1 MFKLLREYYVVGDT
15 LPEAYHKALY
25 ALYGAKNDLEVSL
38 TMEVRKP
45 FLEPRISRLF
55 PGGFRELEQYRQE
68 MMDGILDF
76 EVDRGNWHYTYH
88 RRFTPYLE
96 DVIKMLQE
104 DPTSRR
110 AVISIRDN
118 EADIGSND
126 PACLQSIQFMI
137 RDKKLHCFVLFRS
150 NDGVRAAF
158 MNAFALTEL
167 QKYVADRL
175 NVKIGHYVH
184 RANSFHCYPES
195 QETLEGYIK
204 RMINGGELTYN
215 YTGHWDKLMES
226 AKPEIA
232 AMVAEQK
239 RKYEGGRD
247 DC

>member
-1 MFKLLREYYVVGDT
+1 MLREVHVVGNT

-25 ALYGAKNDLEVSL
+25 ALYSSNDDMEISL
-38 TMEVRKP
+38 TMEVKKP
-45 FLEPRISRLF
+45 FMEPRISRLF
-55 PGGFRELEQYRQE
+55 PGGFCELEQYRQE

-76 EVDRGNWHYTYH
+76 EVERGNWHYTYH
-88 RRFTPYLE
+88 QRYAPYLE
-96 DVIKMLQE
+96 DVIKLLQD

-118 EADIGSND
+118 ELDLGSGD

-137 RDKKLHCFVLFRS
+137 RNKKLHCFVLFRS

-175 NVKIGHYVH
+175 GVRVGSYIH

-195 QETLEGYIK
+195 RDTLRSYCK
-204 RMINGGELTYN
+204 RICTAGGALTYN
-215 YTGHWDKLMES
+215 YEGEWDALMES
-226 AKPEIA
+226 AKPKVEKT
-232 AMVAEQK
+232 VAEQRKKYDSEK
-239 RKYEGGRD
+239 RQTP
-247 DC
+247 